1 MRFEW
6 DEENRLINLEK
17 HQIDFEDAQDL
28 FDGREVVEIDSAYEF
43 ETRKQRTGFIEERM
57 VTPVWTPREDAIRI
71 ISVRSARDAEKRKY
85 RELYG

>member
-43 ETRKQRTGFIEERM
+43 ETRKQRTGYIEERM
-57 VTPVWTPREDAIRI
+57 VTAVWTPREDAIRI

>member
-6 DEENRLINLEK
+6 DEEKRLINLEK

-43 ETRKQRTGFIEERM
+43 ETRKQRTGYIEERM
-57 VTPVWTPREDAIRI
+57 VTAVWTPREDAIRI

>member
-6 DEENRLINLEK
+6 DEEKRLINLEK

-57 VTPVWTPREDAIRI
+57 VTAVWTPREDAIRI